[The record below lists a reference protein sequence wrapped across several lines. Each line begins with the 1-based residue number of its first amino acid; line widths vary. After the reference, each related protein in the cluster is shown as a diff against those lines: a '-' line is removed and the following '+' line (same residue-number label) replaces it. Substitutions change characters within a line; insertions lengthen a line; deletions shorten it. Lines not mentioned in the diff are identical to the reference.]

1 MVNTSNT
8 VLSLVSPVM
17 EADTG
22 DYECWARAES
32 ATAQQVKRIL
42 KVLVEPRRGS
52 CQPGQY
58 ECGGGAHP
66 RQYCIAT
73 RYIVMIV
80 MMMMMI
86 VMMI

>member
-1 MVNTSNT
+1 
-8 VLSLVSPVM
+8 M

-22 DYECWARAES
+22 DYECWAQAES
-32 ATAQQVKRIL
+32 ATAQQVKKIL

-73 RYIVMIV
+73 RY

-86 VMMI
+86 MLVMRMIMMQVPM